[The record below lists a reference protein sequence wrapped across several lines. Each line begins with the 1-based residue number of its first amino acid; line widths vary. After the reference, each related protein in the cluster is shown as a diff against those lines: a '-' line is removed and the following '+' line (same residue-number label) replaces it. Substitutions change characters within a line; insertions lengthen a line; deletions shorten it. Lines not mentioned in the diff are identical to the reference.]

1 MRPRNT
7 ENRDLP
13 PGMLRRKRPRKNGT
27 VWVGYYYRDAN
38 GKELPLGGDLDKARL
53 KWAELEAKAKPDD
66 LKIMKGIFDRY
77 ERDIIPKKAARTQK
91 DNKAELKHLR
101 KGFESA
107 PIDAITPS
115 MVAQYRDARTAKT
128 RANREIALLSHV
140 YNMAREWGF
149 TDRENPCAGVRKN
162 KEKVRDYY
170 ANDMVWAA
178 VYGQAPQELKD
189 AMDLAYL
196 TGQRPAD
203 VIAMNRG
210 DIEGDYLNVQQGKT
224 GKRLRIQ
231 MQNSGVPNSLGRLI
245 GAIMLRNAKHISHH
259 FILSRTGMRVSQQM
273 LRNRWDEAR
282 EAARLSAIADGRA
295 DDAEKIRQFQFKDIR
310 PKAASE
316 ITDIA
321 DASLLLGHS
330 KQEITKR
337 VYRRIGAVAQP
348 SK

>member
-13 PGMLRRKRPRKNGT
+13 PGMVRRKRPRKNGT
-27 VWVGYYYRDAN
+27 VWIGYYYRDAN
-38 GKELPLGGDLDKARL
+38 GKEIALGGDLDKARL
-53 KWAELEAKAKPDD
+53 KWGELECKARPAD

-77 ERDIIPKKAARTQK
+77 ERDIVPKKAPRTQK
-91 DNKAELKHLR
+91 DNKAEFKHLR
-101 KGFESA
+101 EGFDTA

-140 YNMAREWGF
+140 FNMAREWGF
-149 TDRENPCAGVRKN
+149 TDKENPCAGVRKN
-162 KEKVRDYY
+162 KEKVRDFY
-170 ANDMVWAA
+170 ANDVVWAA
-178 VYGQAPQELKD
+178 VYAQAPQELKD

-203 VIAMNRG
+203 VIAMNEG
-210 DIEGDYLNVQQGKT
+210 DVEGDYLTVQQGKT
-224 GKRLRIQ
+224 GRRLRIL
-231 MQNSGVPNSLGRLI
+231 MQVDGIKNSLGMLI
-245 GAIMLRNAKHISHH
+245 EDICTRNKQHSSAR
-259 FILSRTGMRVSQQM
+259 FILNTSGRQVSQEM
-273 LRNRWDEAR
+273 LRNRWDDAR
-282 EAARLSAIADGRA
+282 EKARLKAIVEGNPGDAD
-295 DDAEKIRQFQFKDIR
+295 KIAQFQFKDIR

-316 ITDIA
+316 ITDIG

-337 VYRRIGAVAQP
+337 VYRRVGAIAKP

>member
-1 MRPRNT
+1 MRPRKT

-13 PGMLRRKRPRKNGT
+13 PGMVRRNRPRKNGT

-38 GKELPLGGDLDKARL
+38 GKEIALGGDLDKARL
-53 KWAELEAKAKPDD
+53 KWAELECKSKPAD

-77 ERDIIPKKAARTQK
+77 ERDIVPKKAPRTQK
-91 DNKAELKHLR
+91 DNKAEFKHLR
-101 KGFESA
+101 QGFDSA

-140 YNMAREWGF
+140 FNMAREWGF
-149 TDRENPCAGVRKN
+149 TDKENPCVGVRKN
-162 KEKVRDYY
+162 KEKVRDFY
-170 ANDMVWAA
+170 ANDVVWAA
-178 VYGQAPQELKD
+178 VYAQAPQELKD

-203 VIAMNRG
+203 VIVMNAG
-210 DIEGDYLNVQQGKT
+210 DVEGDYLTVQQGKT
-224 GKRLRIQ
+224 GRRLRIL
-231 MQNSGVPNSLGRLI
+231 MQVDGIKNSLGLLI
-245 GAIMLRNAKHISHH
+245 EEIRIRNKQHTSAR
-259 FILSRTGMRVSQQM
+259 FILNTSGRQVSQEM
-273 LRNRWDEAR
+273 LRNRWDDAR
-282 EAARLSAIADGRA
+282 EKAKLRAISEGNPA
-295 DDAEKIRQFQFKDIR
+295 DAEKIAQFQFKDIR

-316 ITDIA
+316 ITDIG

-337 VYRRIGAVAQP
+337 VYRRVGAIAKP

>member
-13 PGMLRRKRPRKNGT
+13 PGMVRRKRPRKNGT

-53 KWAELEAKAKPDD
+53 KWAELEAKAKPAD
-66 LKIMKGIFDRY
+66 LKIMQGIFDRY
-77 ERDIIPKKAARTQK
+77 ERDIIPKKAPRTQK
-91 DNKAELKHLR
+91 DNRAELKHLR
-101 KGFESA
+101 KGFEGA

-140 YNMAREWGF
+140 FNMAREWGF

-203 VIAMNRG
+203 VIAMKKG
-210 DIEGDYLNVQQGKT
+210 DVEGDFLTVQQGKT
-224 GKRLRIQ
+224 SKRLRIQ
-231 MQNSGVPNSLGRLI
+231 MQTDSVKNSLGLLI
-245 GAIMLRNAKHISHH
+245 DDITARNKHHISQH
-259 FILSRTGMRVSQQM
+259 FVLSKTGMRVSQQM
-273 LRNRWDEAR
+273 LRNRWDDAR
-282 EAARLSAIADGRA
+282 EAAVALAASEGRA
-295 DDAEKIRQFQFKDIR
+295 GDAEKIRQFQFKDIR

-330 KQEITKR
+330 EQEITKR
-337 VYRRIGAVAQP
+337 VYRRSGAVAQP